1 MSEEVTYADL
11 KFQDS
16 SKTENLQEVD
26 KFGNKAPPPH
36 SHVWRHTALS
46 LTLLCLL
53 LLVGLGVLGSKF
65 YTTLKIEME
74 KLDKLQNIN
83 EELQR
88 NVSLQLMSNITSSN
102 KIRNFSITL
111 QKMATK
117 LCYELYRKT
126 PEHKCKPCPKRWMW
140 HENSCYFLYDTTQE
154 WQKSKMEC
162 AARNASLLKI
172 NNKSALGFIKSQ
184 HLYNYWLG
192 LSPREDFISYYELD
206 QIFNSSAW
214 EIRNTTDL
222 NEIYCGYLS
231 GIYVVY
237 DYCNK
242 RKRMICEKMANPVKI
257 ESILTNEVL
266 DERI

>member
-26 KFGNKAPPPH
+26 KFGNK
-36 SHVWRHTALS
+36 VYR
-46 LTLLCLL
+46 
-53 LLVGLGVLGSKF
+53 
-65 YTTLKIEME
+65 TLKIEME
-74 KLDKLQNIN
+74 KLDKLQNVN

-88 NVSLQLMSNITSSN
+88 NVSLQLMSNITNSN

-126 PEHKCKPCPKRWMW
+126 PEHKCKPCPKRWIW
-140 HENSCYFLYDTTQE
+140 HEDSCYFLYDATQA

-172 NNKSALGFIKSQ
+172 NNKSALGFIKSR

-192 LSPREDFISYYELD
+192 LSPREDFTPTMLD

-242 RKRMICEKMANPVKI
+242 RKRIICEKMANPVKI
-257 ESILTNEVL
+257 
-266 DERI
+266 